1 MELTNINYVDRA
13 EEVILKL
20 KEEGKGRI
28 RLTTSQIRNILTITS
43 TIYDNAK
50 RKKGPLDEEEL
61 MSVQLLRT
69 KFVYESG
76 RDKNVEQFIQM
87 ADLINLIKSI
97 GDSREKLILF
107 CKYMEALVAYHRF
120 EGGKDS

>member
-20 KEEGKGRI
+20 KESGGGRI

-76 RDKNVEQFIQM
+76 RDKNVEQFIQI
-87 ADLINLIKSI
+87 ADLINLIKSV

>member
-1 MELTNINYVDRA
+1 MELTNTNYVDRA

-20 KEEGKGRI
+20 KESGGGRI

-76 RDKNVEQFIQM
+76 RDKNVEQFIQI
-87 ADLINLIKSI
+87 ADLINLIK
-97 GDSREKLILF
+97 
-107 CKYMEALVAYHRF
+107 
-120 EGGKDS
+120 

>member
-1 MELTNINYVDRA
+1 MELKNTNYVDRA

-20 KEEGKGRI
+20 KEAGKGRI
-28 RLTTSQIRNILTITS
+28 NLTTSQIRNILTITS

-76 RDKNVEQFIQM
+76 RDRNVEQFIQM
-87 ADLINLIKSI
+87 ADLINLIKSV